1 MDSDQVIGTTEAARI
16 LNVHPNT
23 ILQWISRE
31 VITPCGRKPGGAYLF
46 PMSEVNRLKTS
57 FTGKSKTEAKPA

>member
-46 PMSEVNRLKTS
+46 PMSEVKRLKTS
-57 FTGKSKTEAKPA
+57 FTGNQPSEEATA